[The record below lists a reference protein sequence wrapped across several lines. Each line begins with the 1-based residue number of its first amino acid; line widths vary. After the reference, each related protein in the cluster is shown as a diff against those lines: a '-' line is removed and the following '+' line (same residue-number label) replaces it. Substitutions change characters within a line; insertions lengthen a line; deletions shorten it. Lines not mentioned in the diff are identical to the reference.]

1 MQNEIAAHL
10 TSLGDSLDGIVACL
24 DGLDAAQLN
33 WRPVE
38 GGSNSLCV
46 IATHSLASAEEAV
59 LEVLGGQPVHRVR
72 DEEFLARGDS
82 ADPLRRRWADL
93 RPRFSA
99 MLETLPAAELDR
111 ERDHHRRGRIS
122 GRQALLLVTAHAAT
136 HLGEAQ
142 LTRTLLDAR

>member
-1 MQNEIAAHL
+1 MQNEITAHL
-10 TSLGDSLDGIVACL
+10 TSLSDSLDGIVACL
-24 DGLDAAQLN
+24 DGLDAEQLN

-82 ADPLRRRWADL
+82 ADPVRRRWAHL
-93 RPRFSA
+93 RPRSA
-99 MLETLPAAELDR
+99 APLEPLPAAALDR
-111 ERDHHRRGRIS
+111 HPAPPPPRPPP
-122 GRQALLLVTAHAAT
+122 APPPLVLVTAHAAT